1 MGSVV
6 VGVDRSDTAALA
18 AKAAAELAT
27 AIGSTLHVVTAIN
40 RQTSKEIRVGTDSWR
55 IDTLTQAEDF
65 VSDVARRL
73 GGPTATWSVQVDDP
87 ATAVCS
93 EAERIGASYIVV
105 GNRRTHGA
113 ARVLGSVAGA
123 VMHHAPCHVVVA
135 NTTGKQAAATAETK
149 ASATPT

>member
-6 VGVDRSDTAALA
+6 VGVDRSETAARA
-18 AKAAAELAT
+18 AKAAADLAN
-27 AIGSTLHVVTAIN
+27 AIGCPLHVVTAIN
-40 RQTSKEIRVGTDSWR
+40 RQTSKEVRVGTDSWR

-87 ATAVCS
+87 ATAVCA
-93 EAERIGASYIVV
+93 EAERIDASYIVV

-135 NTTGKQAAATAETK
+135 HTTGKQAPAATDQQ
-149 ASATPT
+149 ATAAPT